1 MDNQKLD
8 YFRSLLLKQRSEAT
22 EAMRA
27 DNVTALEGDE
37 GVTDSGEM
45 SELDVTRSTALNLGG
60 RQLHLIEEIDKA
72 LLRIE
77 DGTYGECASCGK
89 PIDEQRLKAM
99 PSAKYDAECQAA
111 IERSQGIEGMPT
123 L

>member
-1 MDNQKLD
+1 MDKQKLD
-8 YFRSLLLKQRSEAT
+8 YFRKLLLKERHQAAED
-22 EAMRA
+22 MRA
-27 DNVTALEGDE
+27 DKATALEGDD
-37 GVTDSGEM
+37 GVIDSGEM
-45 SELDVTRSTALNLGG
+45 SELDVNRSTALNLGG
-60 RQLHLIEEIDKA
+60 RQLHLIEEIDEA

-77 DGTYGECASCGK
+77 DGTYGECARCGK

-99 PSAKYDAECQAA
+99 PSAKYDAECQTA